1 MGADER
7 SAASERW
14 KVVRRHNGKRWPMD
28 RERGANQSPVT
39 CRQSPVAEDEAQ
51 SEAESESDRRAERR
65 KRGPE
70 GTARECNAKRCDR
83 AGRAR
88 NEAGNLRGS
97 PSERD
102 SAKRQA
108 RAGGKSRDAARSA
121 GRATP
126 SAQGGG
132 ETKGAPPSE
141 VKKWR
146 RRPDLNRGRRFSRP
160 LPDLWPTAPH
170 GRRCPKN

>member
-70 GTARECNAKRCDR
+70 GTARQCNATRCDR

-88 NEAGNLRGS
+88 NDAANLLGS
-97 PSERD
+97 PN
-102 SAKRQA
+102 
-108 RAGGKSRDAARSA
+108 AAR
-121 GRATP
+121 
-126 SAQGGG
+126 
-132 ETKGAPPSE
+132 
-141 VKKWR
+141 
-146 RRPDLNRGRRFSRP
+146 
-160 LPDLWPTAPH
+160 TA
-170 GRRCPKN
+170 NQ